1 MKYNEE
7 HGITP
12 QTIKKSV
19 RDLISI
25 SKKVA
30 AEEMKLEK
38 DPESMSRGRAGEADQ
53 EAGKADEESG
63 SRAEFRG
70 GSRAA

>member
-1 MKYNEE
+1 
-7 HGITP
+7 
-12 QTIKKSV
+12 
-19 RDLISI
+19 
-25 SKKVA
+25 
-30 AEEMKLEK
+30 MKLEK
-38 DPESMSRGRAGEADQ
+38 DPESMSAAGAGEADQ